1 MLGSFRKGP
10 LLLLAMTACLY
21 AASANAQMIVDG
33 SGADIPDSV
42 RQDIFEPVTDN
53 FRDPL
58 SSQFRRLHRA
68 SKPNAFCGEVNTR
81 NMYGAYVGFKPFL
94 VALEPNAMSADV
106 LPSDDG
112 RPKPSDAEVRAKLL
126 AMKAA
131 GCRVGAK

>member
-1 MLGSFRKGP
+1 MQAARRGRSSPGKSFPGSKGTRRWVQTMLGSFRKGP

-42 RQDIFEPVTDN
+42 RQDIFELVTDN

-81 NMYGAYVGFKPFL
+81 NMY
-94 VALEPNAMSADV
+94 
-106 LPSDDG
+106 
-112 RPKPSDAEVRAKLL
+112 
-126 AMKAA
+126 
-131 GCRVGAK
+131 

>member
-1 MLGSFRKGP
+1 MVGSFHRGALLP
-10 LLLLAMTACLY
+10 LATTVCLY
-21 AASANAQMIVDG
+21 AASANAQVIVDG

-42 RQDIFEPVTDN
+42 RQEIFELVTDN

-68 SKPNAFCGEVNTR
+68 SKANRYCGEVNTR

-94 VALEPNAMSADV
+94 VVLEPDSKSADV
-106 LPSDDG
+106 LPSEDS
-112 RPKPSDAEVRAKLL
+112 RPKVSDAEARAKLL